1 MQHPCSLNNS
11 NSKFC
16 IPIGVLMSQNCQVT
30 LCAVVTKVYVFETAR
45 ECMTQETSLYH
56 TQFGVVVTGCA
67 KSAKTFSLQ
76 LLSFISWHICRLSF
90 SPPPYCCCYT
100 SSSTQAIYSRHF
112 FLYELINNT
121 PTTRD
126 GGGMRYAYKAFF
138 YIDANVKTWPC
149 VVAQIIVTLNAFIW
163 IFGEVF

>member
-1 MQHPCSLNNS
+1 
-11 NSKFC
+11 
-16 IPIGVLMSQNCQVT
+16 MSQNCQVT

-45 ECMTQETSLYH
+45 ECMAQETSLYH

-90 SPPPYCCCYT
+90 SPPPYCCCSPYT

-121 PTTRD
+121 PTRHETEEAW
-126 GGGMRYAYKAFF
+126 YAYKAFF
-138 YIDANVKTWPC
+138 YIDANVKTWPLALN
-149 VVAQIIVTLNAFIW
+149 VTQTIVTLKDLECFHLNFW
-163 IFGEVF
+163 GSLLENPHVQWR